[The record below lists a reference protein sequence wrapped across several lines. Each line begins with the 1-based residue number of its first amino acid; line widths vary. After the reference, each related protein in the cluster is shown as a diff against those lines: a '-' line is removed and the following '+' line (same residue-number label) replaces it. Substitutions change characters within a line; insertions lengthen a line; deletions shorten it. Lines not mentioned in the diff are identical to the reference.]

1 MSIVL
6 RVILIVLSLVF
17 LVAVIRLVSQKRLQL
32 KYSLMWLL
40 MGVLL
45 LVSALFPRIVSLIAH
60 AAGVELTSN
69 FVFIAGIVFLMGI
82 SLSLTYIASW
92 QSHDIRQLV
101 QRVALLEKRIGEL
114 ENKDDGSTDQ

>member
-6 RVILIVLSLVF
+6 RAILIVLSLVF
-17 LVAVIRLVSQKRLQL
+17 LAAVIRLVSQKKLQL

-40 MGVLL
+40 MGVAL
-45 LVSALFPRIVSLIAH
+45 LVSAVFPGLVSHFAH

-69 FVFIAGIVFLMGI
+69 FVFIVGIVFLMGI
-82 SLSLTYIASW
+82 SLSLTYIVSW
-92 QSHDIRQLV
+92 QSHDIRQLI

-114 ENKDDGSTDQ
+114 EGRNNGSAQQ